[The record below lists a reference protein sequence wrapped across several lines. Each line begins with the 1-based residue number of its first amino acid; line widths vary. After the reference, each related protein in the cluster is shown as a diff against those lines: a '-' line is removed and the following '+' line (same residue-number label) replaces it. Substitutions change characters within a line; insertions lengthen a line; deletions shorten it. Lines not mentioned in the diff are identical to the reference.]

1 MKPQLFIASAAV
13 CLLPLIS
20 TLHASENLG
29 LESALYVFKQGD
41 FHEVIIPGA
50 TTVGGSQVQVFQAPA
65 SARFDQLTL
74 SLEGS
79 QARWGDGSSPPEQFS
94 LIAAP
99 PLIRL
104 TPGQPVTITSST
116 AIQYLERL
124 ADDKLQV
131 REIPA
136 ESPDAPHLHL
146 SFTANAGDNPTE
158 GFSLTCDL
166 DIATVRD
173 RKSIPGVAL
182 EVGQPRI
189 ARFKENL
196 TIPLHPGQWAGLLVK
211 APNGSDY
218 SLLLLLRLGQAPSP
232 PPGLA
237 KITSDPA
244 RVEVAGY
251 SVQDLGPRWRQ
262 KKSDIGVTFANVSN
276 NIGFFGAWGR
286 PAFKRAGFSVVPIA
300 AVTDR
305 PAFLRFIKKMVEG
318 GSDTDSF
325 QRVKKDFK
333 EKERD
338 GLWLVEC
345 RFDLYFWHYAVDMR
359 DGEAK
364 HIANLFAL
372 DPNNPEQLISV
383 WYGWQG
389 INFDE
394 GRFEAEAR
402 QFFDSLQKSKK

>member
-1 MKPQLFIASAAV
+1 MKTQLFIASAAA

-41 FHEVIIPGA
+41 FHEIVVPGA
-50 TTVGGSQVQVFQAPA
+50 TVVVGSQVQVFQAPA

-79 QARWGDGSSPPEQFS
+79 QARWGNGSSPPEQFS
-94 LIAAP
+94 LIASP
-99 PLIRL
+99 PRIRL

-146 SFTANAGDNPTE
+146 SFTANAGDDSPA

-182 EVGQPRI
+182 EVGQPLI

-196 TIPLHPGQWAGLLVK
+196 KIPVRPGQWAGLLLQ

-218 SLLLLLRLGQAPSP
+218 SLLLLLKLEQAPTSLT
-232 PPGLA
+232 GLSET
-237 KITSDPA
+237 TSDPA

-262 KKSDIGVTFANVSN
+262 KRSVNGVTFTNARKFNFLWSGPASN
-276 NIGFFGAWGR
+276 H
-286 PAFKRAGFSVVPIA
+286 AGISVVRVPA
-300 AVTDR
+300 QTDR
-305 PAFLRFIKKMVEG
+305 PGFLDFIKKMVEE

-325 QRVKKDFK
+325 MQVKKDFK
-333 EKERD
+333 EKERN

-345 RFDLYFWHYAVDMR
+345 RFDLYCWTMAGVMR
-359 DGEAK
+359 NDGEAR

-383 WYGWQG
+383 WYAWSGTS
-389 INFDE
+389 FDE
-394 GRFEAEAR
+394 RRFEAEAR
-402 QFFDSLQKSKK
+402 QLFDSLQKPKK

>member
-13 CLLPLIS
+13 CLLSLIS
-20 TLHASENLG
+20 TLHASESLG

-41 FHEVIIPGA
+41 FHEIIIPGA
-50 TTVGGSQVQVFQAPA
+50 TTVGGSRVQVFQAPA

-104 TPGQPVTITSST
+104 SPGQPVTITSST
-116 AIQYLERL
+116 PIQYLERL

-146 SFTANAGDNPTE
+146 SFTANAGDSSPA
-158 GFSLTCDL
+158 GVSLTCDL

-196 TIPLHPGQWAGLLVK
+196 TVPVHPGQWAGLLVK

-218 SLLLLLRLGQAPSP
+218 SLLLLLRLEQAQTP
-232 PPGLA
+232 PTGLS

-262 KKSDIGVTFANVSN
+262 KRSDTGVTFANAN
-276 NIGFFGAWGR
+276 ARNFGAWAS
-286 PAFKRAGFSVVPIA
+286 PAVKHAGFSVVRVPA
-300 AVTDR
+300 QNDR
-305 PAFLRFIKKMVEG
+305 LGFLDFIKKTVEAG
-318 GSDTDSF
+318 ADTDRF

-333 EKERD
+333 EKERN

-345 RFDLYFWHYAVDMR
+345 RFDLDFWHYAVGMS

-394 GRFEAEAR
+394 NRFNAEAR